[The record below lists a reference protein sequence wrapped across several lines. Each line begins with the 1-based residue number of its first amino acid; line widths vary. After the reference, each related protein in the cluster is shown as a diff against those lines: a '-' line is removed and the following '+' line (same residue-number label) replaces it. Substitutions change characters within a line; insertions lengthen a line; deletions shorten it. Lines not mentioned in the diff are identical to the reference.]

1 MHLQEGKAPM
11 DDASSS
17 STSELSEKQ
26 EAERKRKAD
35 LAAKRRARI
44 MAQMSKMQRNF
55 IEENSELF
63 ESTSAEL
70 QQANSEMDLT

>member
-1 MHLQEGKAPM
+1 MHLQEGKVPM
-11 DDASSS
+11 DDASTSS
-17 STSELSEKQ
+17 FSELSERQ
-26 EAERKRKAD
+26 ETERKRKAD

-63 ESTSAEL
+63 ENTSADL
-70 QQANSEMDLT
+70 QRANSEMDLT